1 VNKYIF
7 FKSRILPF
15 LVINTAINPIVPLGL
30 IAVLDQ
36 FVPSSVAAQVVAD
49 QTLGAENSVIDPNPN
64 IDINGVPS
72 NLIGGGAIR
81 GKNLFHSFKEFNVN
95 EGRGVY
101 FQNPIGVQRILS
113 RVTGNNISE
122 IFGTLG
128 VLGNA
133 DLFLINP
140 NGIIFG
146 PTSSLDVKGS
156 FLVTTASSL
165 TLEDTTQFSA
175 KEPITLSPLTTS
187 IPVGLQFRESA
198 GDILQQPTSLDS
210 EGLIG
215 QSGKTLAFVGGDVT
229 VQGGLITIP
238 EGRLEIGSV
247 EGSGYVS
254 LQSIQEGWA
263 LNYKSV
269 PNFRDIEIIEG
280 SSLLV
285 QSGDVQIQGRNLSVK
300 DGSQIQGF
308 EGTFSVSASDTVEVT
323 GFIPLGRNRFMFSG
337 FINDAISD
345 KDVGGITVNAKRLI
359 IQDGGRITARST
371 GLITSRTN
379 FTIATAK
386 GGDLI
391 VNASDSVRLTGL
403 SGVPTGLFSGTGSFG
418 AGGDITVNTQ
428 NLTVEKGASISAESF
443 GINVGNQPFATGAA
457 GNINI
462 NSLKSF
468 ILNAGFI
475 TTETNGLGSKAGD
488 LTIEADQ
495 INVSNGSRV
504 SVSGKDG
511 QAGNLAIKANTLFL
525 NQGFITADI
534 GKSGAGIG
542 ANINLQIRDLLSLE
556 NESLISA
563 TANRDANGG
572 NIKIDVAILLALSP
586 TGLDGSDITAKAIGG
601 TGGKITINSQG
612 VFGIQQRKA
621 TPGNQTNDIDAS
633 SQFGQSGQ
641 VQINTT
647 TDPNQ
652 GLVELPATVV
662 DPTTLVAQNPCKQAS
677 SSEFTR
683 SGRGGLPPSLS
694 QDLNGESTQVGL
706 VEPTNLSAATPEPK
720 SASKTVSSLP
730 PSSTQIVPAQGW
742 VYNDKGEVVLVAYNS
757 AVTGPQ
763 RLQSN
768 PKGCPV
774 F

>member
-1 VNKYIF
+1 VNTYVF
-7 FKSRILPF
+7 FKSRILSF
-15 LVINTAINPIVPLGL
+15 FVINAAINPIVPLGL
-30 IAVLDQ
+30 IAALNP
-36 FVPSSVAAQVVAD
+36 FVPSSVVAQVVPD
-49 QTLGAENSVIDPNPN
+49 QTLGAESSVINPDPN

-72 NLIGGGAIR
+72 NLIDGGAIR
-81 GKNLFHSFKEFNVN
+81 GRNLFHSFKEFNVN

-101 FQNPIGVQRILS
+101 FQNPIGVQYILS
-113 RVTGNNISE
+113 RITGKNPSE

-128 VLGNA
+128 VLGKA

-165 TLEDTTQFSA
+165 ILEDATQFSA
-175 KEPITLSPLTTS
+175 KEPTSLSPLTTS
-187 IPVGLQFRESA
+187 IPVGLQFRENA
-198 GDILQQPTSLDS
+198 GDILQSTSIDS

-215 QSGKTLAFVGGDVT
+215 QSGKTLAFVGGNVT
-229 VQGGLITIP
+229 VQEGLITIP

-247 EGSGYVS
+247 EGAGYVS
-254 LQSIQEGWA
+254 LQPIQEGWA
-263 LNYKSV
+263 LSYKGV
-269 PNFRDIEIIEG
+269 PNFRDVEIIEG

-285 QSGDVQIQGRNLSVK
+285 ESGDIQIQGRNLSIK

-308 EGTFSVSASDTVEVT
+308 EGNFTVAASDTVEVT
-323 GFIPLGRNRFMFSG
+323 GFIPLGKNKFIFSG

-359 IQDGGRITARST
+359 IQDGGRISTRST
-371 GLITSRTN
+371 GLISGKN

-391 VNASDSVRLTGL
+391 VNASESVRLTGL

-418 AGGDITVNTQ
+418 AGGDITINTQ

-462 NSLKSF
+462 NPLKF
-468 ILNAGFI
+468 LILNAGFI
-475 TTETNGLGSKAGD
+475 TTETNGLGSKAGN
-488 LTIEADQ
+488 LMIETEQ
-495 INVSNGSRV
+495 INVSNGSRI

-511 QAGNLAIKANTLFL
+511 QAGNLAIEANTLFL
-525 NQGFITADI
+525 NQGSITADI
-534 GKSGAGIG
+534 GNSGAEIG
-542 ANINLQIRDLLSLE
+542 ANINLKIRDLLSLK

-572 NIKIDVAILLALSP
+572 NIKIDTAILLAFSP
-586 TGLDGSDITAKAIGG
+586 TGLDGSDIRAKAIGG
-601 TGGKITINSQG
+601 TGGKITINAQG
-612 VFGIQQRKA
+612 IFGIAQRNAKD
-621 TPGNQTNDIDAS
+621 GNQTNDIDAS

-652 GLVELPATVV
+652 GLVELPATVI
-662 DPTTLVAQNPCKQAS
+662 DPTTLVAQNPCRHIS

-694 QDLNGESTQVGL
+694 QDLSSETTQISL
-706 VEPTNLSAATPEPK
+706 VEPTNLSATKPEPTT
-720 SASKTVSSLP
+720 ASKSTASPPLSS
-730 PSSTQIVPAQGW
+730 SQIAPAQGW
-742 VYNDKGEVVLVAYNS
+742 VYNEKGEVVLVAYNS
-757 AVTGPQ
+757 AITGPQ

-774 F
+774 L